1 MKVSK
6 PVLILCIV
14 LLLIAGYVH
23 FFTGKKKPKGPVPP
37 APPTQAQTQ
46 AAKPQPG
53 QPQPQPAAPPAAAAP
68 AGQQAQAPQA
78 PGQQV
83 PAQQTPGKP
92 EAAAPA
98 VKPRFDKLA
107 VSWSSDPFMLPAIKG
122 KKGRE
127 EGTAVRLAAILERG
141 GDRVAV
147 IDRDVVKKGD
157 MIGNEKVVE
166 IGRDRVVLA
175 RGAVR
180 RTLTLAD
187 PDAVTTEEALTTK
200 PKATERA
207 K

>member
-1 MKVSK
+1 VKVSK

-37 APPTQAQTQ
+37 APPAEAQTQ
-46 AAKPQPG
+46 AAKPQTG
-53 QPQPQPAAPPAAAAP
+53 QPQPQQAAPPAPPAP
-68 AGQQAQAPQA
+68 AGQQTQ
-78 PGQQV
+78 
-83 PAQQTPGKP
+83 AQQTPGKP
-92 EAAAPA
+92 ETAVAA
-98 VKPRFDKLA
+98 VKPQFDKLA

>member
-1 MKVSK
+1 VKVSK

-37 APPTQAQTQ
+37 APPAQAQTQ
-46 AAKPQPG
+46 AAKPQAG
-53 QPQPQPAAPPAAAAP
+53 QPQPQPAAPPAPAAP
-68 AGQQAQAPQA
+68 AGQQAQAQQT
-78 PGQQV
+78 PGQV

-92 EAAAPA
+92 ETPAPA
-98 VKPRFDKLA
+98 VKPHFDKLA

>member
-1 MKVSK
+1 LKVSK

-14 LLLIAGYVH
+14 LLLVAGYIH

-37 APPTQAQTQ
+37 APPAQAQTQ
-46 AAKPQPG
+46 PAQPQ
-53 QPQPQPAAPPAAAAP
+53 QPQPAAQPTVPTP
-68 AGQQAQAPQA
+68 AGQQA
-78 PGQQV
+78 PGQV

-92 EAAAPA
+92 EAAVPA
-98 VKPRFDKLA
+98 AKPQFDKLA
-107 VSWSSDPFMLPAIKG
+107 LSWSSDPFLLPVIKG

-147 IDRDVVKKGD
+147 IDRDVVRKGD
-157 MIGNEKVVE
+157 MIGNEKVME

-187 PDAVTTEEALTTK
+187 PDAVTTEQTLATK

>member
-1 MKVSK
+1 VKVSK

-37 APPTQAQTQ
+37 APPAQAQTQ
-46 AAKPQPG
+46 PAKPQPAAS
-53 QPQPQPAAPPAAAAP
+53 PAPPAP
-68 AGQQAQAPQA
+68 AGQQPQA
-78 PGQQV
+78 QQTPGQV

-98 VKPRFDKLA
+98 VKPQFDKLA

>member
-1 MKVSK
+1 LKVSK

-14 LLLIAGYVH
+14 LLLVAGYIH
-23 FFTGKKKPKGPVPP
+23 FFTGKKKPKGSVPP
-37 APPTQAQTQ
+37 APPAQAQTQ
-46 AAKPQPG
+46 PAQPQ
-53 QPQPQPAAPPAAAAP
+53 QPQPAAQPTAPTP
-68 AGQQAQAPQA
+68 AGQQAQ
-78 PGQQV
+78 
-83 PAQQTPGKP
+83 GKP
-92 EAAAPA
+92 EAAIPA
-98 VKPRFDKLA
+98 VKPQFDKLA
-107 VSWSSDPFMLPAIKG
+107 LSWSSDPFLLPVIKG

-147 IDRDVVKKGD
+147 IDRDVVRKGD

-166 IGRDRVVLA
+166 IGRDRVVLS

-187 PDAVTTEEALTTK
+187 PDAVTTEEALATK

>member
-46 AAKPQPG
+46 PAKPQAG
-53 QPQPQPAAPPAAAAP
+53 QPQSAASPAP
-68 AGQQAQAPQA
+68 ATPAVQQPQAQQPQA
-78 PGQQV
+78 QQ
-83 PAQQTPGKP
+83 PQAQQTPGKP
-92 EAAAPA
+92 EAVVPA
-98 VKPRFDKLA
+98 VKPQFDKLA

>member
-1 MKVSK
+1 VKVSK

-37 APPTQAQTQ
+37 APPAQAQTQ
-46 AAKPQPG
+46 AAKPQAG
-53 QPQPQPAAPPAAAAP
+53 QPQPQPAAPPAPAAP
-68 AGQQAQAPQA
+68 A
-78 PGQQV
+78 GQQV

-92 EAAAPA
+92 EAAQPA
-98 VKPRFDKLA
+98 VKPQFDKLA

>member
-46 AAKPQPG
+46 PAKPQAG
-53 QPQPQPAAPPAAAAP
+53 QPQPQPAAPPAPSAP
-68 AGQQAQAPQA
+68 AGQQTQT
-78 PGQQV
+78 
-83 PAQQTPGKP
+83 QQTPGKP
-92 EAAAPA
+92 ETAVPA
-98 VKPRFDKLA
+98 VKPQFDKLA

>member
-1 MKVSK
+1 VKVSK

-37 APPTQAQTQ
+37 TPPPQAQTQ
-46 AAKPQPG
+46 PPAKPQPAA
-53 QPQPQPAAPPAAAAP
+53 QTAPPAP
-68 AGQQAQAPQA
+68 AGQQAQTPQA

-83 PAQQTPGKP
+83 PAPQSPGKP
-92 EAAAPA
+92 QVAVPA
-98 VKPRFDKLA
+98 VKPQFDRLA
-107 VSWSSDPFMLPAIKG
+107 VSWSSDPFMLPVIKG
-122 KKGRE
+122 KRGRE

-147 IDRDVVKKGD
+147 IDRDVVRKGD

-175 RGAVR
+175 RGSVR

-187 PDAVTTEEALTTK
+187 PDAITTGEALTTK

>member
-46 AAKPQPG
+46 PAKPQAGQP
-53 QPQPQPAAPPAAAAP
+53 QPQPQPAASPAPAAP
-68 AGQQAQAPQA
+68 AGQQPQ
-78 PGQQV
+78 
-83 PAQQTPGKP
+83 AQQTPGKP
-92 EAAAPA
+92 EAAVPA
-98 VKPRFDKLA
+98 VKPQFDKLA

>member
-1 MKVSK
+1 
-6 PVLILCIV
+6 
-14 LLLIAGYVH
+14 
-23 FFTGKKKPKGPVPP
+23 
-37 APPTQAQTQ
+37 
-46 AAKPQPG
+46 
-53 QPQPQPAAPPAAAAP
+53 
-68 AGQQAQAPQA
+68 
-78 PGQQV
+78 
-83 PAQQTPGKP
+83 
-92 EAAAPA
+92 
-98 VKPRFDKLA
+98 VKPHFDKLA
-107 VSWSSDPFMLPAIKG
+107 VNWSSDPFMLPAIKG

>member
-37 APPTQAQTQ
+37 APPAQAQTQ
-46 AAKPQPG
+46 PAKPQPG
-53 QPQPQPAAPPAAAAP
+53 QPQQATQSAQPTP
-68 AGQQAQAPQA
+68 AGQQPQ
-78 PGQQV
+78 V
-83 PAQQTPGKP
+83 PGKP
-92 EAAAPA
+92 EAAVPA
-98 VKPRFDKLA
+98 VKPQFDKLA
-107 VSWSSDPFMLPAIKG
+107 VSWSSDPFMLPVIKG

-127 EGTAVRLAAILERG
+127 DGTAVRLAAILERG

-147 IDRDVVKKGD
+147 IDRDVVRKGD
-157 MIGNEKVVE
+157 MIGNEKVIE

-187 PDAVTTEEALTTK
+187 PDAVTTEEALATK

>member
-14 LLLIAGYVH
+14 LLLVAGYIH

-37 APPTQAQTQ
+37 PPPAQAQTQ
-46 AAKPQPG
+46 PAQPQ
-53 QPQPQPAAPPAAAAP
+53 QPQQPQPAAHPAAATP

-78 PGQQV
+78 PG
-83 PAQQTPGKP
+83 KP
-92 EAAAPA
+92 EAAVPA
-98 VKPRFDKLA
+98 VKPQFDKLA
-107 VSWSSDPFMLPAIKG
+107 LSWSSDPFMLPVIKG

-147 IDRDVVKKGD
+147 IDRDVVRKGD

-187 PDAVTTEEALTTK
+187 PDAVTTEETLATK

>member
-1 MKVSK
+1 VKVSK

-46 AAKPQPG
+46 PAKPQAG
-53 QPQPQPAAPPAAAAP
+53 QPQPQPAAPPAPPAP
-68 AGQQAQAPQA
+68 AAQQ
-78 PGQQV
+78 QQ
-83 PAQQTPGKP
+83 AQQTPGKP
-92 EAAAPA
+92 EAAVPA
-98 VKPRFDKLA
+98 VKPQFDKLA